1 VAIILHIAYQF
12 SPLLYFFL
20 ALTAIW
26 LLVSLGQRYRSIR
39 LAGLANELHLHLFR
53 RDPLGLP
60 GRYEQMYLFRQGH
73 ARRARNVMVGHYHGH
88 QLRLF
93 DYLYETG
100 LGLDRR
106 TQQFS
111 VAVVQVSRDL
121 PGLLVEP
128 RVAGRGDY
136 NLSGMEQIELPEIS
150 DKQGYAVFCERAE
163 FAQEYVGEEMLRN
176 LRQCE
181 GSSLEVQDRVLALYA
196 PGKLKAG
203 KYRQLRSLASEL
215 AESLAGGNPQTGRS

>member
-1 VAIILHIAYQF
+1 MAIIPHTAYQF
-12 SPLLYFFL
+12 SPLMYVFL
-20 ALTAIW
+20 ALMAIW
-26 LLVSLGQRYRSIR
+26 LLVSLGQRCRSIK
-39 LAGLANELHLHLFR
+39 LAGLASELHLHLFK

-60 GRYEQMYLFRQGH
+60 ERYEQMRLFRQGH

-93 DYLYETG
+93 DYFYEAG

-111 VAVVQVSRDL
+111 VAVVQVGREL

-128 RVAGRGDY
+128 SVAQRGDY

-181 GSSLEVQDRVLALYA
+181 GSSLEVRDDLLVLYA
-196 PGKLKAG
+196 PGRLKVDEYRRLRGLAG
-203 KYRQLRSLASEL
+203 EL
-215 AESLAGGNPQTGRS
+215 AECLAGDKPKTDKT